1 VFPVTINIGCL
12 FAVVTVVCLV
22 EAAVMERV
30 IRRVGGKGSTCASFD
45 PPPTRCI
52 TRFMTAASTKD
63 TTVATANEHPTFIVT
78 GNTDPTRLNFEND
91 HSIVDLV
98 NPFLYHTCIQ
108 SDPVTPESWR
118 RMNYSLNLIRP
129 WLFVDL

>member
-1 VFPVTINIGCL
+1 
-12 FAVVTVVCLV
+12 
-22 EAAVMERV
+22 
-30 IRRVGGKGSTCASFD
+30 
-45 PPPTRCI
+45 
-52 TRFMTAASTKD
+52 MTAASTKD